1 MKSMNLPNKLTV
13 LRVILI
19 PFFVLFMLGKDFI
32 GAFSPYVALIIFI
45 VEPQIPNP
53 FPIPG
58 VKLGL
63 ANIVVEHNL
72 GRWYGMTSKEAFA
85 FAVEC
90 YANFIIQTAL
100 AQL

>member
-1 MKSMNLPNKLTV
+1 
-13 LRVILI
+13 
-19 PFFVLFMLGKDFI
+19 
-32 GAFSPYVALIIFI
+32 
-45 VEPQIPNP
+45 
-53 FPIPG
+53 
-58 VKLGL
+58 
-63 ANIVVEHNL
+63 VVEHNL